1 MSNFY
6 LASIY
11 DFILYPFL
19 NKTRQKIARIINQ
32 LDPESLIDIC
42 CGTGNQ
48 LKYLSHTKIKLTG
61 IDNSAEMLKAAKNLN
76 CYIQDAREIQFP
88 DKEFE
93 MALIQ
98 LALHEKSSDDQLKII
113 DETHRILKN
122 SGYLVVMDY
131 HIDHKTSKSAKY
143 MINIIEFLA
152 GKEHYS
158 HFKNYKQ
165 NGGLSK
171 LIDTNRF
178 DTTRTIHLAGRS
190 MVLKIYQKMNESF

>member
-1 MSNFY
+1 MTNYFI
-6 LASIY
+6 AGVY
-11 DFILYPFL
+11 DLLLYPFL
-19 NKTRQKIARIINQ
+19 NRTRKLTAKIIQQINP
-32 LDPESLIDIC
+32 DSLIDIC

-48 LKYLSHTKIKLTG
+48 LKYLGHTNIKLTG
-61 IDNSAEMLKAAKNLN
+61 VDNSPEMLNSGKLFN
-76 CYIQDAREIQFP
+76 CLQQDARNIEFP
-88 DKEFE
+88 DQSFD

-122 SGYLVVMDY
+122 NGYLVVMDY

-190 MVLKIYQKMNESF
+190 MVLKIYRKMN

>member
-19 NKTRQKIARIINQ
+19 NKTRQKTAKIISRLN
-32 LDPESLIDIC
+32 PESLIDIC

-61 IDNSAEMLKAAKNLN
+61 IDNSAGMLKAAKNLN

-98 LALHEKSSDDQLKII
+98 LALHEKSFDDQEKII
-113 DETHRILKN
+113 NEIHRILKN
-122 SGYLVVMDY
+122 EGYLVIMDY
-131 HIDHKTSKSAKY
+131 DIGNQTSKSAKY
-143 MINIIEFLA
+143 IINIIEYLA
-152 GKEHYS
+152 GKEHYGYFKEYHKNNGVNQLIKNH
-158 HFKNYKQ
+158 HFKLIKKTAFAGKSMSLMIFQKQ
-165 NGGLSK
+165 
-171 LIDTNRF
+171 
-178 DTTRTIHLAGRS
+178 
-190 MVLKIYQKMNESF
+190 

>member
-1 MSNFY
+1 MTNYFI
-6 LASIY
+6 AGVY
-11 DFILYPFL
+11 DWLLYPFL
-19 NKTRQKIARIINQ
+19 NKTRKHTAKIIQQIN
-32 LDPESLIDIC
+32 PESLIDIC

-48 LKYLSHTKIKLTG
+48 LKYLGHTNIKLTG
-61 IDNSAEMLKAAKNLN
+61 VDNSPEMLNSGKLFN
-76 CYIQDAREIQFP
+76 CLQQDARNIEFP
-88 DKEFE
+88 DQSFD

-98 LALHEKSSDDQLKII
+98 LALHEKSIEDQQRII
-113 DETHRILKN
+113 HEAYRILKDK
-122 SGYLVVMDY
+122 GHLLILDY
-131 HIDHKTSKSAKY
+131 HIDSQTSKSAKY

-190 MVLKIYQKMNESF
+190 MVLKIYRKMN

>member
-19 NKTRQKIARIINQ
+19 NKTRQKTAKIISRLN
-32 LDPESLIDIC
+32 PESLIDIC

-61 IDNSAEMLKAAKNLN
+61 IDNSAGMLKAAKNLN

-98 LALHEKSSDDQLKII
+98 LALHEKSFDDQEKII
-113 DETHRILKN
+113 NEIHRILKN
-122 SGYLVVMDY
+122 EGYLVIMDY
-131 HIDHKTSKSAKY
+131 DIGNQTSKSAKY
-143 MINIIEFLA
+143 IINIIEYLA
-152 GKEHYS
+152 GKEHYGYFKEYHKNNGVNQLIKNH
-158 HFKNYKQ
+158 HFKLIKKTAIAGKSMSLMIFQKQ
-165 NGGLSK
+165 
-171 LIDTNRF
+171 
-178 DTTRTIHLAGRS
+178 
-190 MVLKIYQKMNESF
+190 